1 MLSLRKTRR
10 ADDSPGAHSG
20 GDSQMLEGC
29 FGGRKLD
36 EDPSADQTPRGV
48 RAQRDVRLP
57 HPRQL
62 AGVAPKGWMTGS
74 LKRADETEISGL
86 FDEGDDPPSHP
97 PRRARHHHFDHV
109 SCQERR
115 AVSLL
120 LQDYCVLSWRALG
133 RRAFS
138 SARGPPGAGHCEG
151 GPGWL
156 RSWDTWAAGTRPWEA
171 CRA

>member
-74 LKRADETEISGL
+74 LKGADETEISGL

-115 AVSLL
+115 VVSSFFKIIV
-120 LQDYCVLSWRALG
+120 YALG
-133 RRAFS
+133 RRALS
-138 SARGPPGAGHCEG
+138 SARGPPGAGRCEG
-151 GPGWL
+151 G
-156 RSWDTWAAGTRPWEA
+156 S
-171 CRA
+171 